1 MEGDGDN
8 RAQPGAAREPEQ
20 EWVREWIP
28 DQRLES
34 DARDTKRAAHQKSE
48 QRTRQPELPDDRRGQ
63 QVTKRHVGGPEQQR
77 RAERRKDGRREQ
89 DVPHRAASRRRRS
102 SRIAS
107 AARGPGRPK
116 SWPGRKRNRALRTA
130 RTTRHSGRMAYRGGT
145 ALSDSRA
152 TKSGSRAAIV
162 SIETCAEG
170 APTSRNTL
178 RAPASAARRS
188 RELPAP
194 MTIGGLAHTMKARAR
209 GLGAGGLGARV
220 S

>member
-8 RAQPGAAREPEQ
+8 RAQPGPTREPEQ

-34 DARDTKRAAHQKSE
+34 DARAPKRAAHQKSE
-48 QRTRQPELPDDRRGQ
+48 QRPRQPELPDDRRGQ

-77 RAERRKDGRREQ
+77 RRERRKDRRREQ

-145 ALSDSRA
+145 ALSDSSA

-162 SIETCAEG
+162 SIETCAERSEEH
-170 APTSRNTL
+170 TSEL
-178 RAPASAARRS
+178 QS
-188 RELPAP
+188 RLHLVCRLLLEKKKK
-194 MTIGGLAHTMKARAR
+194 I
-209 GLGAGGLGARV
+209 
-220 S
+220 